1 MKENLQADQN
11 QQNIYADMQRI
22 ECNFVVWD
30 FLFLKLKPCRKSS
43 LKRSGAENL
52 KPKFYGPY
60 RVTRRVGEVA

>member
-1 MKENLQADQN
+1 
-11 QQNIYADMQRI
+11 MQRI
-22 ECNFVVWD
+22 ERNFVVWD